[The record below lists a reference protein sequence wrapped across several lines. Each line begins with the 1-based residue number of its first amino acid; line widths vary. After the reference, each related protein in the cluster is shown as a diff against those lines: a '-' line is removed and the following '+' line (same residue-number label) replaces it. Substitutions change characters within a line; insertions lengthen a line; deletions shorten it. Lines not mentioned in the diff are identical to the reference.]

1 VRIPLAQRE
10 ALLDAFERSGLS
22 GLKFTGLPAG
32 ISVQIT
38 ITARLTNGAVT
49 APRQKRYPTPTPA
62 DQPLGSKLK

>member
-1 VRIPLAQRE
+1 VESRLTTGSE
-10 ALLDAFERSGLS
+10 AT
-22 GLKFTGLPAG
+22 FTGLPAG
-32 ISVQIT
+32 ISVKIT